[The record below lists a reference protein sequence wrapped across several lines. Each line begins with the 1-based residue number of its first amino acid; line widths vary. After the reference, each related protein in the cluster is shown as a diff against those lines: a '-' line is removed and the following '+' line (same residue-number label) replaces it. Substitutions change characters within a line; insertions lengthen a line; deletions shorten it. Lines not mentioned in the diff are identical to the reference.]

1 MRIVLCAALAAFAAG
16 SAYAKDAPNA
26 QESSTNAVQEAKP
39 ARSVY
44 VCDNSALTRR
54 GFARE
59 FGAVEYVTAAEA
71 KAKGQSW
78 SAPKCVT
85 RSEARRLQKAL
96 AAR

>member
-1 MRIVLCAALAAFAAG
+1 MRIVICAAVLAAFAVPAM
-16 SAYAKDAPNA
+16 AKDAPSA
-26 QESSTNAVQEAKP
+26 SASAADAVQQAKP

-44 VCDNSALTRR
+44 VCDNSAMTRR

-59 FGAVEYVTAAEA
+59 FGAVEYVTASEA
-71 KAKGQSW
+71 KAQGEAW
-78 SAPKCVT
+78 VAPKCIT